1 MHDDDSH
8 GDLAHD
14 DPHLTTVFS
23 TSEADVIPVIKSVL
37 RGAGIAYVVA
47 GEGLANL
54 FPTDMLGPTMHE
66 PRGEVRFRVA
76 EKDLEGARAVL
87 AEHPDVPE
95 EEAVP
100 EEMAEAGDGE
110 S

>member
-8 GDLAHD
+8 GELSHD

-37 RGAGIAYVVA
+37 RGAGIPYLVA

-54 FPTDMLGPTMHE
+54 FPTDMLGPTMHKS
-66 PRGEVRFRVA
+66 RGEVRFRVA

-87 AEHPDVPE
+87 AEHPGVPE
-95 EEAVP
+95 GEEAG
-100 EEMAEAGDGE
+100 EAAAEGE
-110 S
+110 VGNG